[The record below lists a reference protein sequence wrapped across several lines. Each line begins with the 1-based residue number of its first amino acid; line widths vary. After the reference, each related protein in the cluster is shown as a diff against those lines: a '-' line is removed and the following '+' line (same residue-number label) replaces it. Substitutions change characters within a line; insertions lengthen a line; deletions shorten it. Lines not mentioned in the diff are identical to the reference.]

1 MLVLTAALCGC
12 SAAPIIGF
20 HAADYRETEPSAGN
34 SQLLLNILRAKDD
47 LPIHFAD
54 LAIIHGSIQL
64 TASSTATL
72 PFANLTGSTT
82 PSSLGPTL
90 GAQTQPT
97 FDVSTLDTQ
106 DFTRGM
112 LTPVDPN
119 IIKQLFDQGID
130 PRIIMI
136 LFFSE
141 FRDPKGRVFLN
152 NTACDPERGLHPERG
167 CYYQF
172 YDYLTQVDAL
182 FVREEDSWTRK
193 SLSHSGQPA
202 AAFRRLDFKWDPRSS
217 E

>member
-1 MLVLTAALCGC
+1 MLVLTVALCGC
-12 SAAPIIGF
+12 SAAPLIGF
-20 HAADYRETEPSAGN
+20 HAADYRETEASAGDA
-34 SQLLLNILRAKDD
+34 QLLLNILRAKDD

-54 LAIIHGSIQL
+54 LSVIHGSIQL
-64 TASSTATL
+64 TAGSTATL

-90 GAQTQPT
+90 AAQTQPT
-97 FDVSTLDTQ
+97 FDVGTLDTQ

-112 LTPVDPN
+112 LTPVEPN

-152 NTACDPERGLHPERG
+152 NTACDPSAVYTP
-167 CYYQF
+167 
-172 YDYLTQVDAL
+172 
-182 FVREEDSWTRK
+182 S
-193 SLSHSGQPA
+193 A
-202 AAFRRLDFKWDPRSS
+202 AVTINFTIT
-217 E
+217 